1 VTKGITPDEALA
13 IAKKWLINDPD
24 EITKFETQNLISEA
38 GNQIIHRFGSCL
50 LFGTAGIRGPRGAGP
65 MRMNRLMVRV
75 VATAIAKKLSAD
87 IQNNEAPLVV
97 VGYDARHQ
105 SQVFAEDSARV
116 LASHGIKCLILSKP
130 LPTPVLAY
138 TLLSKRAKAGI
149 MVTASHNPAE
159 DSGYKVYWEDG
170 AQITTPIDSQI
181 AEKIDY
187 RNPPPDEDLVDL
199 DDSLITKG
207 ENSLV
212 EQYIDFACSCVSP
225 DTQREIS
232 IVYTPLHGVGKE
244 TFFQVFEKAGFQ
256 NTTVVA
262 NQADP
267 DPDFPTVSFPNPEE
281 EGTLDLAIELADTK
295 NADLVIANDPDAD
308 RLAVIVSHGKEWRH
322 LNGNEIGVLLAEHLL
337 NKEKEGDRLVVTTVV
352 SSRLLSKLADFHKV
366 KYAETLTGFKWIVRP
381 GLKDTTSRFVF
392 GYEEALGFAIGDS
405 VRDKDGITAAL
416 LFSELA
422 AGLKS
427 DGKTA
432 IDLLEDLWRRH
443 GVHKTS
449 LLTQRFATETNIS
462 SDFMAPLR
470 SNPPKQIAGI
480 EIINSVDLMTPV
492 KEFPATDAIVFD
504 LENGRVV
511 IRPSG
516 TEPMVKIYVEAIESV
531 IKDDVGSAERS
542 AEHMI
547 ENLLDG
553 VRSLFPIESD
563 E

>member
-1 VTKGITPDEALA
+1 MTKAISSDEALE
-13 IAKKWLINDPD
+13 IAKKWLLNDPD
-24 EITKFETQNLISEA
+24 EITRSETQNLISES
-38 GNQIIHRFGSCL
+38 GDEIIRRFGGSL

-75 VATAIAKKLSAD
+75 VASAIAKKLLED
-87 IQNNEAPLVV
+87 TQNDEVPLVV

-116 LASHGIKCLILSKP
+116 LATHGIKCLILPEP

-138 TLLSKRAKAGI
+138 TLLSQRAKAGI

-170 AQITTPIDSQI
+170 AQITTPIDTQI

-187 RNPPPDEDLVDL
+187 INPPLDMDLADL
-199 DDSLITKG
+199 DDPLITKG
-207 ENSLV
+207 GSGLV
-212 EQYIDFACSCVSP
+212 EKYVDFACSCVSS

-244 TFFQVFEKAGFQ
+244 TFVQVFEKVGFEDLAI
-256 NTTVVA
+256 VA
-262 NQADP
+262 AQADP

-281 EGTLDLAIELADTK
+281 EGTLDLAIELADTE

-308 RLAVIVSHGKEWRH
+308 RLAVVINHGKEWRH

-337 NKEKEGDRLVVTTVV
+337 NRGQEADRLVVTTVV

-381 GLKDTTSRFVF
+381 GLEDATSRFIF
-392 GYEEALGFAIGDS
+392 GYEEALGFAIDDS

-416 LFSELA
+416 LFAELA
-422 AGLKS
+422 ARLKS
-427 DGKTA
+427 EGKTA
-432 IDLLEDLWRRH
+432 INLLEDLWKRH

-449 LLTQRFATETNIS
+449 LVTQRFTAETDIS
-462 SDFMAPLR
+462 SDLMSPLR
-470 SNPPKQIAGI
+470 NSPPKQIAGCNI
-480 EIINSVDLMTPV
+480 VESFDLMTPV
-492 KEFPATDAIVFD
+492 KEFPATDAIVFI
-504 LENGRVV
+504 LEKGRVV

-531 IKDDVGSAERS
+531 INDDIESAERS
-542 AEHMI
+542 AERMI

-553 VRSLFPIESD
+553 VRSLFPIERD
-563 E
+563 K

>member
-1 VTKGITPDEALA
+1 MTKAISSDEALE
-13 IAKKWLINDPD
+13 IAKKWLLNDPD
-24 EITKFETQNLISEA
+24 EITRSETQNLISES
-38 GNQIIHRFGSCL
+38 GDEIIRRFGGSL

-65 MRMNRLMVRV
+65 MRMNRLMVRI
-75 VATAIAKKLSAD
+75 VASAIAKKLLED
-87 IQNNEAPLVV
+87 TQNDEVPLVV

-116 LASHGIKCLILSKP
+116 LATHGIKCLILPEP

-138 TLLSKRAKAGI
+138 TLLSQRAKAGI

-170 AQITTPIDSQI
+170 AQITTPIDTQI

-187 RNPPPDEDLVDL
+187 INPPLDTVLADL
-199 DDSLITKG
+199 DDPLITKG
-207 ENSLV
+207 GSGLV
-212 EQYIDFACSCVSP
+212 EKYVDFACSCVSS

-244 TFFQVFEKAGFQ
+244 TFVQVFEKVGF
-256 NTTVVA
+256 
-262 NQADP
+262 
-267 DPDFPTVSFPNPEE
+267 E
-281 EGTLDLAIELADTK
+281 DLAIELADTE

-308 RLAVIVSHGKEWRH
+308 RLAVVINHGKEWRH

-337 NKEKEGDRLVVTTVV
+337 NRGQEADRLVVTTVV

-381 GLKDTTSRFVF
+381 GLEDATSRFIF
-392 GYEEALGFAIGDS
+392 GYEEALGFAIDDS

-416 LFSELA
+416 LFAELA
-422 AGLKS
+422 ARLKS
-427 DGKTA
+427 EGKTA
-432 IDLLEDLWRRH
+432 INLLEDLWKRH

-449 LLTQRFATETNIS
+449 LVTQRFTAETDIS
-462 SDFMAPLR
+462 SDLMSPLR
-470 SNPPKQIAGI
+470 NSPPKQIAGCNI
-480 EIINSVDLMTPV
+480 VESFDLMTPV
-492 KEFPATDAIVFD
+492 KEFPATDAIVFI
-504 LENGRVV
+504 LEKGRVV

-531 IKDDVGSAERS
+531 INDDIESAERS
-542 AEHMI
+542 AERMI

-553 VRSLFPIESD
+553 VRSLFPIERD
-563 E
+563 K